1 MKLLSN
7 VFVSE
12 VDGEYVAVATGKA
25 GKNFSGMVQMNAT
38 SAFIVNALRKKTNEK
53 KLAASLMEEYD
64 VTEEEATKN
73 IEKVLGQLRKAGW
86 LDE

>member
-1 MKLLSN
+1 MKLLPN

-12 VDGEYVAVATGKA
+12 VDGEYVAVATGNA
-25 GKNFSGMVQMNAT
+25 LKNFIGLVQMYET
-38 SAFIVNALRKKTNEK
+38 SAFIVNTLRKKTNEK

-64 VTEEEATKN
+64 VTEEEAIKN

>member
-1 MKLLSN
+1 
-7 VFVSE
+7 
-12 VDGEYVAVATGKA
+12 
-25 GKNFSGMVQMNAT
+25 MNAT

-64 VTEEEATKN
+64 VTEEEAIKN

>member
-1 MKLLSN
+1 MKLLPN

-12 VDGEYVAVATGKA
+12 VDGEYVAVATGKV

-38 SAFIVNALRKKTNEK
+38 SAFIVNTLRKKTNEK

-64 VTEEEATKN
+64 VTEEEAIKN

>member
-1 MKLLSN
+1 MRCARRRMK
-7 VFVSE
+7 
-12 VDGEYVAVATGKA
+12 
-25 GKNFSGMVQMNAT
+25 
-38 SAFIVNALRKKTNEK
+38 K

-64 VTEEEATKN
+64 VTEEEAIKN